1 MQFCIQDPSYDN
13 SMYLHETLLSICKH
27 SLAGAGAYAFA
38 TSDGIDILLGDES
51 FKSFMNKGTFYLIV
65 GMDDITNT
73 KALETLKKYKE
84 AYGSKITIKA
94 YVHNSRGSTFHPK
107 YSWFRTKEGGVLVI
121 GSGNLTQNGLR
132 HNREAYGVCV
142 ENADNFNVI
151 VEKAPV
157 LIGRNG
163 KTIESLQIITNDYLK
178 QELGFPYRIYIDICD
193 YKKQKEVKFIRLAKQ
208 IAKDVA
214 RTGCEIKLD
223 PMNSYER
230 RIIHNALA
238 NNKEVRTESFG
249 EEPNRYVVIKPRD

>member
-1 MQFCIQDPSYDN
+1 MKKEVFCGKTIEEAKEN
-13 SMYLHETLLSICKH
+13 ALNKLNLLEDEVIFKEIKESK
-27 SLAGAGAYAFA
+27 SLFNKKCEVEVIKKEDITAITKEFIINIVKLMGLNPKIEHKVR
-38 TSDGIDILLGDES
+38 DGIL
-51 FKSFMNKGTFYLIV
+51 Y
-65 GMDDITNT
+65 
-73 KALETLKKYKE
+73 
-84 AYGSKITIKA
+84 
-94 YVHNSRGSTFHPK
+94 
-107 YSWFRTKEGGVLVI
+107 
-121 GSGNLTQNGLR
+121 
-132 HNREAYGVCV
+132 
-142 ENADNFNVI
+142 FNVI

>member
-1 MQFCIQDPSYDN
+1 MKKEVFSGKTIEEAKEN
-13 SMYLHETLLSICKH
+13 ALNKLNLLEDEVIFKEIKESK
-27 SLAGAGAYAFA
+27 SLFNKKCEVEVIKKEDITAITKEFIINIVKLMGLNPKIEHKVR
-38 TSDGIDILLGDES
+38 DGIL
-51 FKSFMNKGTFYLIV
+51 Y
-65 GMDDITNT
+65 
-73 KALETLKKYKE
+73 
-84 AYGSKITIKA
+84 
-94 YVHNSRGSTFHPK
+94 
-107 YSWFRTKEGGVLVI
+107 
-121 GSGNLTQNGLR
+121 
-132 HNREAYGVCV
+132 
-142 ENADNFNVI
+142 FNVI

-163 KTIESLQIITNDYLK
+163 KTIESLQIVTNDYLK